1 MRTQDRA
8 HAVKVAIQAALC
20 RIVLAAGLIFP
31 CISSAD
37 DAPAAPPE
45 PACMKQCAALAFDDD
60 YCNRACKVPPA
71 QPFPPNHGINWDCAT
86 QCRASG
92 GEMRSCIQACKRN

>member
-20 RIVLAAGLIFP
+20 QILLATGLVFP
-31 CISSAD
+31 CLTSAD

-45 PACMKQCAALAFDDD
+45 PACMKQCIAVGFDDA
-60 YCNRACKVPPA
+60 YCDRACSVPPK
-71 QPFPPNHGINWDCAT
+71 QPFPPNHAINWDCAT

-92 GEMRSCIQACKRN
+92 GEMAPCIQACKRN